1 MTRYLFQP
9 QYFECKQADIE
20 QLNNKVSK
28 KIIVLKNPAQEEG
41 VERVLF
47 IWFSYTRSIEGVQFG
62 IYRVITCINKPHIC
76 FVFYFSFT

>member
-1 MTRYLFQP
+1 MIRYLFQP

-20 QLNNKVSK
+20 QINNKVSK
-28 KIIVLKNPAQEEG
+28 KLLSQEEG

-62 IYRVITCINKPHIC
+62 ISRVITCINKPHIC
-76 FVFYFSFT
+76 FVFLC